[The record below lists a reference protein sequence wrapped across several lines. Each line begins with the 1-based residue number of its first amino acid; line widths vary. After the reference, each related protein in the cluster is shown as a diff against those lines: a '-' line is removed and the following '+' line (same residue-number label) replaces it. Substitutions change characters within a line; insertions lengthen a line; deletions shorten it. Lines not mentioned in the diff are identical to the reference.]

1 MRECINCCMEFEDDE
16 IVEGTDLCIPCF
28 QEEEEI
34 RNNPIKRR
42 LDYEL
47 KRNFRLNDLLQESVK
62 ILEKDISNNDL
73 VKRIKEEI
81 IMC

>member
-1 MRECINCCMEFEDDE
+1 MRECINCCMEFEDNE
-16 IVEGTDLCIPCF
+16 MVEGTDLCIPCF

-34 RNNPIKRR
+34 INNPVKRR

-62 ILEKDISNNDL
+62 ILEKDSSNNDL

>member
-1 MRECINCCMEFEDDE
+1 MIECINCCMEFEDNE
-16 IVEGTDLCIPCF
+16 MVVGTFLCIPCF
-28 QEEEEI
+28 KEEEEI
-34 RNNPIKRR
+34 RNNPVKRR

-62 ILEKDISNNDL
+62 ILEKDSSNNDL